1 MQLVY
6 STTPVNWATRC
17 ESLAPLQRCS
27 WCILPPQS
35 TGPPV
40 VKVLHLC
47 RDAVGVFYRPSQLG
61 HPLWKSCTSAEM
73 QLVYSTTPVNWATR
87 CESLAPLQRCSW
99 CILPPQSTGP
109 PVVKVLHLCR
119 DAVGVFYRPSQ
130 RGHSLWK
137 SCTSAEMQLV
147 YSTAPVNG
155 ATRCESLAPL
165 QRCSWCILPPQS
177 TGPLVVKVL
186 HLCRDAVGV
195 FYRPSQLGH
204 SLWKSCTS
212 AEMQLV
218 YFTAPA
224 NWATRCGSLA
234 PLQRCSWC
242 ILQHQPTRPLVVG
255 VLPLC
260 REALY
265 VFYCTSQLGHSL
277 WMSCPFCREA
287 VGVFY
292 STSQLGHSLWESC
305 PSAEKH
311 FMYSTAP
318 ANWVTRCGSFFPS
331 AEKQSVYFTVP
342 ANRAM

>member
-1 MQLVY
+1 MAMKRYFAFPKSSVYWSLIIRLFCVIYGTLVETYSSGEMQLVY

-73 QLVYSTTPVNWATR
+73 QLVYSTA
-87 CESLAPLQRCSW
+87 
-99 CILPPQSTGP
+99 QSTGP

-130 RGHSLWK
+130 LGHPLWK

-147 YSTAPVNG
+147 YSTAPVNW

-165 QRCSWCILPPQS
+165 QRCSWCILQHQL
-177 TGPLVVKVL
+177 TGPLVVE
-186 HLCRDAVGV
+186 
-195 FYRPSQLGH
+195 
-204 SLWKSCTS
+204 SCPS

-224 NWATRCGSLA
+224 N
-234 PLQRCSWC
+234 
-242 ILQHQPTRPLVVG
+242 
-255 VLPLC
+255 
-260 REALY
+260 
-265 VFYCTSQLGHSL
+265 
-277 WMSCPFCREA
+277 
-287 VGVFY
+287 
-292 STSQLGHSLWESC
+292 
-305 PSAEKH
+305 
-311 FMYSTAP
+311 
-318 ANWVTRCGSFFPS
+318 
-331 AEKQSVYFTVP
+331 
-342 ANRAM
+342 